1 MDKREYLSQQ
11 FVTLR
16 REIEG
21 HQTRAFWTVVMGL
34 LGIPAISYFLISA
47 DIPVWMAM
55 PFFMLVLMVLF
66 LAQQSFMMRAGRY
79 IREYIETQIEYAPGW
94 ESWIESRP
102 VYRVM
107 DRQFAGSL
115 LVLFFLFYFLLIGL
129 ALNRLFASALRDPAI
144 SGWMVFWGAAVVY
157 GIATL
162 FALATL
168 LHHWRTS
175 VSTMPEQPSSAS
187 A

>member
-11 FVTLR
+11 FQTLR

-34 LGIPAISYFLISA
+34 LGIPALSYFLISA
-47 DIPVWMAM
+47 EIPVWMAM
-55 PFFMLVLMVLF
+55 PFFLLVLMVLF
-66 LAQQSFMMRAGRY
+66 LAQQNFMMRAGRY
-79 IREYIETQIEYAPGW
+79 IREYIETQIDYSPGW
-94 ESWIESRP
+94 EAWIESRP

-107 DRQFAGSL
+107 DRQFAGAL

-129 ALNRLFASALRDPAI
+129 ALNRLFSAAMGDPAI
-144 SGWMVFWGAAVVY
+144 GGWMVFWGAAVVY
-157 GIATL
+157 GIATF

-168 LHHWRTS
+168 AHHWRTS
-175 VSTMPEQPSSAS
+175 VSTLPDKAV
-187 A
+187 